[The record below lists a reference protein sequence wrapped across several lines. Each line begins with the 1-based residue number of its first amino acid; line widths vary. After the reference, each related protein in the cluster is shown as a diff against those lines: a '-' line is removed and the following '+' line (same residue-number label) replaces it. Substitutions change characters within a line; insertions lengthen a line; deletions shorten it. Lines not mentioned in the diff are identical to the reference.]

1 LLASHPEEIEDRMKA
16 ISEAEL
22 KKAILAVEAERL
34 KHPRVFRPDR
44 AEAAALQENRRA
56 SHKILAGFLKEGG
69 LDTRKLQALHDERDA
84 QLERAVERHKAD
96 ALALAANRK
105 DTLYS
110 SIAAPAKA
118 LRDATTGG
126 FFPYTTVSLDTPFL
140 IWSIPLAPIADS
152 SAAPFN
158 SWAKF
163 KFRTSQSRGD
173 QKIGFYFYWV
183 NRYSDYA
190 VINAATFMSA
200 TGHLKSHAP
209 YPIGGVN
216 SSEVRVNALFSL
228 WQGWPT
234 GLTSTTS
241 DSAYLGRSAALRFF
255 LLGPDREG
263 SSVSSGVGLH
273 TGLFAVAP
281 SDVVIFEVALDI
293 YFDNDSGNIE
303 ADFESGDFQIAC
315 PVVVFSLLNN
325 PPAAHT

>member
-1 LLASHPEEIEDRMKA
+1 MKA
-16 ISEAEL
+16 ISEPAL

-44 AEAAALQENRRA
+44 GEAAALQENRRA

-69 LDTRKLQALHDERDA
+69 LDMRKLQALQDERDT
-84 QLERAVERHKAD
+84 QLERAVERHKTD
-96 ALALAANRK
+96 ALALAANRR

-110 SIAAPAKA
+110 SIAAQTKA
-118 LRDATTGG
+118 LRAAATGG
-126 FFPYTTVSLDTPFL
+126 FFAYPTVSLDTPFL

-152 SAAPFN
+152 SAAPFS

-183 NRYSDYA
+183 NRYNDYA

-209 YPIGGVN
+209 YPIGGAN

-228 WQGWPT
+228 WQSWPT
-234 GLTSTTS
+234 GLTF
-241 DSAYLGRSAALRFF
+241 DYLRQRVSRSQR
-255 LLGPDREG
+255 
-263 SSVSSGVGLH
+263 GLK
-273 TGLFAVAP
+273 L
-281 SDVVIFEVALDI
+281 
-293 YFDNDSGNIE
+293 
-303 ADFESGDFQIAC
+303 
-315 PVVVFSLLNN
+315 FSLR
-325 PPAAHT
+325 PGS